1 MEEISPISEVKKVND
16 LDFITYKEKTY
27 GIRVGCGN
35 LFIMVEYN
43 TDGSFH
49 KIRIPR
55 NTKFNC
61 SLVIRDS
68 LAKQATFQG
77 RRDPKQLVKDLKGS
91 KAHCCKNYNIT
102 CKAYSCSDAV
112 AQVLKKELLK
122 DDYEVSK

>member
-1 MEEISPISEVKKVND
+1 MAQDSEIHEVDKD
-16 LDFITYKEKTY
+16 QHIDFTHYPSKTY
-27 GIRVGCGN
+27 AVRVGCGN
-35 LFIMVEYN
+35 LFVIVDYN
-43 TDGSFH
+43 QDNTFH

-68 LAKQATFQG
+68 LAKQATYQG
-77 RRDPKQLVKDLKGS
+77 RRDPAQLVKDLKGS

-112 AQVLKKELLK
+112 AQVIKKELVK
-122 DDYEVSK
+122 EE